1 MSMNL
6 EERLKENPELKKQVD
21 EHNVFIDEHGTREG
35 SLINVL
41 HRAQEI
47 FGYLPDEILE
57 YVAKKLNVPRSSV
70 YGVVTFYH
78 FFSRVPKGRHTIS
91 VCLGTACYVRGGNNV
106 YDKIVKTLGI
116 KAGETTQDGRFSLD
130 LVRCVGACG
139 LAPVVV
145 IDKDTYGRSTPDKV
159 VTLLNK
165 YA

>member
-21 EHNVFIDEHGTREG
+21 ELNAFIDKHGTREG